1 MTPPNGGNLC
11 LILALSFHPK
21 ELLKLFSKI
30 SCRVFRVNCNWIIRG
45 IERSTLASSGSE
57 DSLMETI
64 RPQRIMPTRYGG
76 KLRMVRILG
85 PASQVPGS
93 WLVLDVSTGE
103 TMVAP
108 SSALQPRQGAD
119 GTPTMGPANSTSR

>member
-1 MTPPNGGNLC
+1 
-11 LILALSFHPK
+11 
-21 ELLKLFSKI
+21 
-30 SCRVFRVNCNWIIRG
+30 
-45 IERSTLASSGSE
+45 
-57 DSLMETI
+57 METI
-64 RPQRIMPTRYGG
+64 RPQRIVPTRYGG

-108 SSALQPRQGAD
+108 TSALQPRQASDEAAARGSV
-119 GTPTMGPANSTSR
+119 NSMSR